1 MKEIVCEQNED
12 SEYRFTRDNST
23 LGIRPCDFGAEKR
36 VAFPHE

>member
-1 MKEIVCEQNED
+1 MKDIVSEQNEV
-12 SEYRFTRDNST
+12 SEYRFTRDSRT